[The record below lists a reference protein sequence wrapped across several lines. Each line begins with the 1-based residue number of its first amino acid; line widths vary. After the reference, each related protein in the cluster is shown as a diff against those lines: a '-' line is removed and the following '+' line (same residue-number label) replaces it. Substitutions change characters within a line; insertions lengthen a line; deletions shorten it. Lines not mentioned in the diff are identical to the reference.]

1 MINRLHLMRIAVAA
15 VLLIPAATF
24 AQRRDNEGCTNDTLK
39 GDYGFR
45 ISGNILNS
53 AGTPVM
59 NREGVAMT
67 HFYGDGEL
75 KQVDFVMVNGVA
87 QSAPPDPVTGFHIDE
102 SGTYTVN
109 SDCTGSAVIHFPVP
123 PGGTSG
129 AEIDLMFVLSQG
141 GRTIHTIVT
150 KLIPPNTT
158 TPVPVSIHSDGE
170 KLQPVRRTD
179 HVF

>member
-15 VLLIPAATF
+15 SALLIPGVTF
-24 AQRRDNEGCTNDTLK
+24 GQAGDHDGCGNETLK

-53 AGTPVM
+53 AGTPVV

-67 HFYGDGEL
+67 HFDGKGGL
-75 KQVDFVMVNGVA
+75 TQVDFVMANGLPQPGPA
-87 QSAPPDPVTGFHIDE
+87 DPVTGFHIDE
-102 SGTYTVN
+102 WGTYTVN
-109 SDCTGSAVIHFPVP
+109 ADCTGSAIIHFPVP
-123 PGGTSG
+123 PNGTSG
-129 AEIDLMFVLSQG
+129 AEIDLIFVLSQG

-158 TPVPVSIHSDGE
+158 TPVPVSIHSDAE
-170 KLQPVRRTD
+170 KLQQVR
-179 HVF
+179 